1 MSADHADER
10 MACSSWVA
18 GCTLD
23 DIVWHQALVTL
34 RRLDSELRPKR
45 KELPAD
51 QWVLYELL
59 RHGVVD
65 PRPRDRAFDVSTQAM
80 RYSAA
85 VTDHVWAL
93 LDKETTRV
101 SLCTLS
107 WLTSELTTLNRGIAS
122 SPKCSN
128 RGRGSKT

>member
-1 MSADHADER
+1 M
-10 MACSSWVA
+10 
-18 GCTLD
+18 
-23 DIVWHQALVTL
+23 TL

-59 RHGVVD
+59 RYGVVD
-65 PRPRDRAFDVSTQAM
+65 PRPRDRAFDASTRAM

-85 VTDHVWAL
+85 ITDRVWSL

-101 SLCTLS
+101 SFCTL
-107 WLTSELTTLNRGIAS
+107 LLIDFGINHS
-122 SPKCSN
+122 
-128 RGRGSKT
+128 

>member
-1 MSADHADER
+1 
-10 MACSSWVA
+10 MARSSWAA

-65 PRPRDRAFDVSTQAM
+65 PRPRDRAFDASTRAM

-85 VTDHVWAL
+85 VTDRVWAL

-107 WLTSELTTLNRGIAS
+107 WSTSELTMLDRGIVLNPA
-122 SPKCSN
+122 CSN
-128 RGRGSKT
+128 RGNESRT

>member
-1 MSADHADER
+1 M
-10 MACSSWVA
+10 
-18 GCTLD
+18 
-23 DIVWHQALVTL
+23 TL

-65 PRPRDRAFDVSTQAM
+65 PRPRDRAFDASTRAM

-85 VTDHVWAL
+85 VTDRVWAL

-101 SLCTLS
+101 SFVHSLLT
-107 WLTSELTTLNRGIAS
+107 TSELTTLDREIVLSPRCS
-122 SPKCSN
+122 S
-128 RGRGSKT
+128 RGRGFKI

>member
-1 MSADHADER
+1 MSWA
-10 MACSSWVA
+10 A

-51 QWVLYELL
+51 QWVLYKLL

-65 PRPRDRAFDVSTQAM
+65 PRPRDRAFNASTRVM

-85 VTDHVWAL
+85 ITDRVWAL

-101 SLCTLS
+101 SLGTLS
-107 WLTSELTTLNRGIAS
+107 WFTSELTTLARGIGSNLACS
-122 SPKCSN
+122 S
-128 RGRGSKT
+128 RGRGSRT

>member
-1 MSADHADER
+1 M
-10 MACSSWVA
+10 
-18 GCTLD
+18 LD

-34 RRLDSELRPKR
+34 RRLDSDLRPKR

-65 PRPRDRAFDVSTQAM
+65 PRPRDRAFNASTWAI

-85 VTDHVWAL
+85 ITDQVWAL
-93 LDKETTRV
+93 LDRETTRV
-101 SLCTLS
+101 SPCTL
-107 WLTSELTTLNRGIAS
+107 L
-122 SPKCSN
+122 
-128 RGRGSKT
+128 

>member
-1 MSADHADER
+1 MLADHADER
-10 MACSSWVA
+10 TARSSWAA

-34 RRLDSELRPKR
+34 RRLDSKLRPKR
-45 KELPAD
+45 KELPTD

-59 RHGVVD
+59 CHGVVD
-65 PRPRDRAFDVSTQAM
+65 PRLRDRTFDALTRAM

-107 WLTSELTTLNRGIAS
+107 WLTSELTTLDRGIGSNPA
-122 SPKCSN
+122 CSN
-128 RGRGSKT
+128 RGRESKI

>member
-1 MSADHADER
+1 MLADHADER
-10 MACSSWVA
+10 TARSSWAA

-34 RRLDSELRPKR
+34 RRLDSELCPKR

-59 RHGVVD
+59 CHGVVD
-65 PRPRDRAFDVSTQAM
+65 PRPRDRAFDVSTRAM

-85 VTDHVWAL
+85 ITDRMWAL

-101 SLCTLS
+101 SFCALS
-107 WLTSELTTLNRGIAS
+107 
-122 SPKCSN
+122 
-128 RGRGSKT
+128 

>member
-1 MSADHADER
+1 
-10 MACSSWVA
+10 MARSSWAA
-18 GCTLD
+18 GCSLD
-23 DIVWHQALVTL
+23 DILWHQALVTL
-34 RRLDSELRPKR
+34 RRLDSDLRPKR

-65 PRPRDRAFDVSTQAM
+65 PRLRDRAFDVLTRAM

-85 VTDHVWAL
+85 ITDRVWAM

-101 SLCTLS
+101 SLRCTFLF
-107 WLTSELTTLNRGIAS
+107 
-122 SPKCSN
+122 
-128 RGRGSKT
+128 